1 MESTLTIGQLAK
13 AANVGVETVRYY
25 QRCGLLPIPERV
37 HGAIRQY
44 AECSLQRLH
53 FIRRAQALGFTLD
66 EVRTLLQLNDG
77 SQCGTAR
84 ALAEQKLHL
93 VEERLRD
100 LRMLRTELRSLVG
113 QCRDNRDEVMCPLIA
128 NLCEANWPK

>member
-1 MESTLTIGQLAK
+1 MGATLTIGQLAR
-13 AANVGVETVRYY
+13 AAKVGVETVRYY

-37 HGAIRQY
+37 RGAILQY
-44 AECSLQRLH
+44 AEDSLQRLH

-77 SQCGTAR
+77 SQCGAAR
-84 ALAEQKLHL
+84 ALAEQKLQV

-113 QCRDNRDEVMCPLIA
+113 QCRDNGEVICPLIA
-128 NLCEANWPK
+128 NLCKGKWPK